1 MAENEKIIADLLNE
15 FREHRNAIMNMIGDL
30 EGIKSHIDRLIP
42 ERLDA
47 RYVRFFE
54 EKVKSITALFNALLD
69 MRKELTKSLKDE
81 IEIRRK
87 IDITSGGQTLTEIID
102 IRDIAARVERF
113 KKKQDQLKGKSIE
126 SAKRETDEISRTID
140 VTKVSSSEGQ

>member
-1 MAENEKIIADLLNE
+1 MAENDKIIADLLNE
-15 FREHRNAIMNMIGDL
+15 FREHRDAIMNMIGDL
-30 EGIKSHIDRLIP
+30 EGIKSQIDRLIP

-102 IRDIAARVERF
+102 IRDIAAKVERF

-126 SAKRETDEISRTID
+126 TAKRETDEISRTID
-140 VTKVSSSEGQ
+140 VTKVSSSEG

>member
-1 MAENEKIIADLLNE
+1 MAENDKIIADLLNE
-15 FREHRNAIMNMIGDL
+15 FRDHRNAIMNMIGDL
-30 EGIKSHIDRLIP
+30 EGIKSQIDRLIP

-102 IRDIAARVERF
+102 IRDIAAKVERF
-113 KKKQDQLKGKSIE
+113 KRKQESLKSKSIE
-126 SAKRETDEISRTID
+126 TAKKETDEISRTID
-140 VTKVSSSEGQ
+140 VTKVSSSEG

>member
-1 MAENEKIIADLLNE
+1 MAENDKIISDLLDE
-15 FREHRNAIMNMIGDL
+15 FRDHRNAIMNMIGDL
-30 EGIKSHIDRLIP
+30 EGIKSQIDRLIP

-102 IRDIAARVERF
+102 IRDIAAKVERF
-113 KKKQDQLKGKSIE
+113 KKKQEKLKDKSIKT
-126 SAKRETDEISRTID
+126 AKKETDAISKTID
-140 VTKVSSSEGQ
+140 VTSVSSGG

>member
-1 MAENEKIIADLLNE
+1 MAENDKIIADLLNE
-15 FREHRNAIMNMIGDL
+15 FREHRDAIMNMIGDL
-30 EGIKSHIDRLIP
+30 EGIKSQIDRLIP

-102 IRDIAARVERF
+102 IRDIAAKVERF
-113 KKKQDQLKGKSIE
+113 KKKQEQLKGKSIE
-126 SAKRETDEISRTID
+126 TAKRETDEISRTID
-140 VTKVSSSEGQ
+140 VTKVSSSEG

>member
-1 MAENEKIIADLLNE
+1 MAENDKIIADLLNE
-15 FREHRNAIMNMIGDL
+15 FREHRDAIMNMIGDL
-30 EGIKSHIDRLIP
+30 EGIKSQIDRLIP

-102 IRDIAARVERF
+102 IRDIAAKVERF
-113 KKKQDQLKGKSIE
+113 KKKQDNK
-126 SAKRETDEISRTID
+126 
-140 VTKVSSSEGQ
+140 

>member
-1 MAENEKIIADLLNE
+1 MAENDKIIADLLNE
-15 FREHRNAIMNMIGDL
+15 FREHRNAIMSMIEDL
-30 EGIKSHIDRLIP
+30 EGIKSQIDRLIP
-42 ERLDA
+42 ASLDA

-102 IRDIAARVERF
+102 IRDIAAKVERF
-113 KKKQDQLKGKSIE
+113 RKKQEQLKSKSIE
-126 SAKRETDEISRTID
+126 TAKKETDAISKTID
-140 VTKVSSSEGQ
+140 VTKVSSGG